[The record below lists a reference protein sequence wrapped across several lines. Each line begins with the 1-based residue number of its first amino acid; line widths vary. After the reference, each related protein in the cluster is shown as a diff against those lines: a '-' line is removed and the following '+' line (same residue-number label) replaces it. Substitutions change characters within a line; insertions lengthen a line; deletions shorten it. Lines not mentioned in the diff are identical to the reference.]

1 MLKPTYAAIR
11 SQAAATEAPCRR
23 GTLLPAL
30 SQLAE
35 INRSATLA
43 EKVRIRCSW
52 PEESRLTPKRPFSNM
67 QSCADAVRFTQ
78 VISEGGAADKQQTA
92 DATIPLRFAPSP
104 VVISA
109 SGPGI
114 RAMASEKQARLTFS
128 VRSLSKLSYLRR
140 SPEAKF
146 AHYRALM
153 DATFRLRSV
162 RSWHVARSILW
173 ENMPWPTVG
182 KASWTRWRAK
192 QIFQVQLG
200 GFALPSRSCCQNSIA
215 AAATAWSCC
224 GVPEEIPIPPTTS
237 PPATTGRPPATTIS
251 LPLMAVLIPKRV
263 RRVG

>member
-23 GTLLPAL
+23 GTLVPAL

-78 VISEGGAADKQQTA
+78 VISEGGSADKQQTA
-92 DATIPLRFAPSP
+92 DATSPLRFAPSP

-128 VRSLSKLSYLRR
+128 MRSLSKLSYPSRGL
-140 SPEAKF
+140 EARF
-146 AHYRALM
+146 ALSRGLI
-153 DATFRLRSV
+153 DETFLLGS
-162 RSWHVARSILW
+162 ARS
-173 ENMPWPTVG
+173 
-182 KASWTRWRAK
+182 
-192 QIFQVQLG
+192 
-200 GFALPSRSCCQNSIA
+200 
-215 AAATAWSCC
+215 
-224 GVPEEIPIPPTTS
+224 
-237 PPATTGRPPATTIS
+237 
-251 LPLMAVLIPKRV
+251 
-263 RRVG
+263 